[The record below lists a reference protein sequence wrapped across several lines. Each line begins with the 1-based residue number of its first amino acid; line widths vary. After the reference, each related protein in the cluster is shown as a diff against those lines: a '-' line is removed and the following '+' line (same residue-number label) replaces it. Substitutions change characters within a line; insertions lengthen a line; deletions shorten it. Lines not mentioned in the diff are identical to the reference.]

1 MPRSKPF
8 SASSLADSCPIP
20 ESEAVTMATGL
31 MPSPLVRRT
40 CPPLYAPGVESTNRV
55 GSLRVEVVGIYR
67 GAIER
72 AAVRPSPGVLEL
84 TPAHSFL
91 VGVAKRQVS
100 SLPRHRP
107 PPQCE
112 TAAPLSQSAL
122 TDAVS
127 VATTAHAGAPSA
139 TRKGLSLT

>member
-40 CPPLYAPGVESTNRV
+40 CPPLYAHTVESTNRV

-72 AAVRPSPGVLEL
+72 AAARPVPGVLRPTL
-84 TPAHSFL
+84 TYRFL
-91 VGVAKRQVS
+91 ACLS
-100 SLPRHRP
+100 
-107 PPQCE
+107 
-112 TAAPLSQSAL
+112 TAANLRSAYPSRL
-122 TDAVS
+122 P
-127 VATTAHAGAPSA
+127 HRGAP
-139 TRKGLSLT
+139 